1 MRLDKIKEK
10 LELLYEEKVKGIV
23 IRATAHWHEYGERS
37 TKYFLNL
44 EKRNHVK
51 KHIRKLLISGSIT
64 TDPYRILSEQ
74 KPFYEN
80 LYKTNDSVEASDS
93 IQAFLNR
100 LNIPKLSEEQRQSC
114 EGRITTEECG
124 RIIETFQNN
133 KSPGN
138 DGLPIEFYKSCWDL
152 ISKPFIDCVNES
164 FDKEE
169 MSNSQRQAV
178 ITLIEELH
186 ALREALRVGGAP

>member
-1 MRLDKIKEK
+1 M
-10 LELLYEEKVKGIV
+10 
-23 IRATAHWHEYGERS
+23 
-37 TKYFLNL
+37 
-44 EKRNHVK
+44 
-51 KHIRKLLISGSIT
+51 LISGSIT
-64 TDPYRILSEQ
+64 TDLYRILTEQ
-74 KPFYEN
+74 KRFYLN
-80 LYKTNDSVEASDS
+80 LYKTKDSVEATDS
-93 IQAFLNR
+93 IEAFLNS

-114 EGRITTEECG
+114 EGRISTEEC
-124 RIIETFQNN
+124 RTIIETFQNN

-178 ITLIEELH
+178 ITLIEKKGKDRTLIENWRPISLVN
-186 ALREALRVGGAP
+186 ADAKIKSKSDGQQN

>member
-1 MRLDKIKEK
+1 MRLDEIKEK
-10 LELLYEEKVKGIV
+10 LELLYEEKVKEIV
-23 IRATAHWHEYGERS
+23 IRARARWHEYGERS

-64 TDPYRILSEQ
+64 TDPYRILAEQ
-74 KPFYEN
+74 KRFYQN
-80 LYKTNDSVEASDS
+80 LCKTKDSVKASDS
-93 IQAFLNR
+93 IEAFLSS

-114 EGRITTEECG
+114 EGRISTEEC
-124 RIIETFQNN
+124 RTIIETFQNI

-138 DGLPIEFYKSCWDL
+138 DIDGLPIEFYKSCWDL

-169 MSNSQRQAV
+169 KSYSQRQAV
-178 ITLIEELH
+178 ITLIEKKDKDRTLIEN
-186 ALREALRVGGAP
+186 